1 MIMYRRKSEQ
11 GFTLIE
17 VLVAVL
23 VFSFGLLG
31 IAGMMTISVRNNHNG
46 YLRSQANF
54 LAENMMDRM
63 RANPTALWGGAYDG
77 LAADAGAADCT
88 MTGSPPSTG
97 TPCNYT
103 QLAVYDMESWARS
116 LAQYLPNGQGTITCV
131 ANSALS
137 TLINSASAP
146 SIWFPAPP
154 YDGVCTITIQWQESD
169 QTSNQ
174 SVQTLSLVGQP

>member
-1 MIMYRRKSEQ
+1 MIIMQRKSEQ

-63 RANPTALWGGAYDG
+63 RANPTALWAGAYNG
-77 LAADAGAADCT
+77 LAADNGAENCS
-88 MTGSPPSTG
+88 MTGAPPTAG
-97 TPCNYT
+97 DPCDYT
-103 QLAVYDMESWARS
+103 ELAIYDMESWARS

-131 ANSALS
+131 ANTVLNPA
-137 TLINSASAP
+137 IAPADPP
-146 SIWFPAPP
+146 SIWFPAPVF
-154 YDGVCTITIQWQESD
+154 DGVCTITVQWNEAD
-169 QTSNQ
+169 VTSSQ

>member
-1 MIMYRRKSEQ
+1 MNNVKKKEE
-11 GFTLIE
+11 GFTLLE

-63 RANPTALWGGAYDG
+63 RANPTALWNDAYAG
-77 LAADAGAADCT
+77 QAAIGTTLCDLT
-88 MTGSPPSTG
+88 
-97 TPCNYT
+97 TPCNF
-103 QLAVYDMESWARS
+103 QELAAFDMEQWAQS
-116 LAQYLPNGQGTITCV
+116 LQVSLPNGIGNIACV
-131 ANSALS
+131 SNEALPTSIVTAN
-137 TLINSASAP
+137 AP

-154 YDGVCTITIQWQESD
+154 YNGICTITVTWNESTRTAAQD
-169 QTSNQ
+169 Q
-174 SVQTLSLVGQP
+174 QTMTLVGQP

>member
-1 MIMYRRKSEQ
+1 MNRSVNIQPQ

-23 VFSFGLLG
+23 VFSFGLIG
-31 IAGMMTISVRNNHNG
+31 IAGMMTVSVRNNHNG

-63 RANPTALWGGAYDG
+63 RANPTALWNGTYDG
-77 LAADAGAADCT
+77 VAADNGSVCTLAA
-88 MTGSPPSTG
+88 
-97 TPCNYT
+97 PCDYDD
-103 QLAVYDMESWARS
+103 LATYDMESWARS
-116 LAQYLPNGQGTITCV
+116 ISQFLPNGQGSINCD

-137 TLINSASAP
+137 GFISAASPP

-154 YDGVCTITIQWQESD
+154 YDGVCTVTVQWSEADQES
-169 QTSNQ
+169 SA
-174 SVQTLSLVGQP
+174 SVQTLTLVGQP

>member
-1 MIMYRRKSEQ
+1 MIIMQRKSEQ

-63 RANPTALWGGAYDG
+63 RANPTALWAGAYDG
-77 LAADAGAADCT
+77 LAADGITDCT
-88 MTGSPPSTG
+88 MTGSPPTAG
-97 TPCNYT
+97 NPCNFT
-103 QLAVYDMESWARS
+103 QLAAYDMESWSRS

-137 TLINSASAP
+137 AFILPASPP

-154 YDGVCTITIQWQESD
+154 FDGVCTIAVQWNEADESSS
-169 QTSNQ
+169 QA
-174 SVQTLSLVGQP
+174 VQTLTLVGQP

>member
-1 MIMYRRKSEQ
+1 MKKSNVQ

-23 VFSFGLLG
+23 VFSFGMLG

-63 RANPTALWGGAYDG
+63 RANPVALWNGTYNGDASKGSKVCSLTSPCDYDD
-77 LAADAGAADCT
+77 LAVFDKEQWAQS
-88 MTGSPPSTG
+88 MEISLPPSAKGNILCNTTG
-97 TPCNYT
+97 T
-103 QLAVYDMESWARS
+103 
-116 LAQYLPNGQGTITCV
+116 LPMTVQA
-131 ANSALS
+131 ANP
-137 TLINSASAP
+137 P

-154 YDGVCTITIQWQESD
+154 YDGMCTITITWNESNRSD
-169 QTSNQ
+169 EVDTQTM
-174 SVQTLSLVGQP
+174 TITGQP

>member
-1 MIMYRRKSEQ
+1 MIIIRKKSEQ

-63 RANPTALWGGAYDG
+63 RANPTALWGGSYNG
-77 LAADAGAADCT
+77 LAVDNGVGNCSMAGT
-88 MTGSPPSTG
+88 PPATG
-97 TPCNYT
+97 TPCT
-103 QLAVYDMESWARS
+103 FAQLAVYDMESWART
-116 LAQYLPNGQGTITCV
+116 LAQYLPNGQGTLTCV

-137 TLINSASAP
+137 TLINSAAAP

-154 YDGVCTITIQWQESD
+154 YDGVCTITVQWQESD
-169 QTSNQ
+169 STSNAT
-174 SVQTLSLVGQP
+174 VQTLSLVGQP